1 MGNANVEEGGGEGR
15 ESQRACS
22 KSQNDNKSWEMQMWK
37 KEGERGG
44 KASAHNKQL
53 MKIIQKQI
61 FM

>member
-1 MGNANVEEGGGEGR
+1 MHR
-15 ESQRACS
+15 
-22 KSQNDNKSWEMQMWK
+22 KSISHDVNTYDNKSWEMQMWK

-61 FM
+61 SM